1 MKGHRLGGARL
12 AGQDRDRLS
21 APSGRLAELNAAEQV
36 PGNGEQGQDHKYDKS
51 LVDERGLEGRDDSR
65 VVRLQRAAH
74 A

>member
-1 MKGHRLGGARL
+1 
-12 AGQDRDRLS
+12 LS